1 MSNFYKDGSHSFT
14 SQTGKR
20 IKKVSLPMRR
30 DEGPVTADQGGRRGG
45 ALPWR
50 PGGGAGVPAARV
62 WTADRP
68 ESGGSSSGLPGTGEH
83 GGL

>member
-1 MSNFYKDGSHSFT
+1 M
-14 SQTGKR
+14 
-20 IKKVSLPMRR
+20 
-30 DEGPVTADQGGRRGG
+30 TADQGGRQRG

-50 PGGGAGVPAARV
+50 PGDCAGIPAVRV

-83 GGL
+83 GGRRGARPGHSHHFPVFRETGLSQFLVASHVR

>member
-1 MSNFYKDGSHSFT
+1 
-14 SQTGKR
+14 
-20 IKKVSLPMRR
+20 MRK
-30 DEGPVTADQGGRRGG
+30 DEGRVTADQGGRRQG

-50 PGGGAGVPAARV
+50 PGDGAGVPAARV

-68 ESGGSSSGLPGTGEH
+68 ESGGSSSGLPGIGEQ